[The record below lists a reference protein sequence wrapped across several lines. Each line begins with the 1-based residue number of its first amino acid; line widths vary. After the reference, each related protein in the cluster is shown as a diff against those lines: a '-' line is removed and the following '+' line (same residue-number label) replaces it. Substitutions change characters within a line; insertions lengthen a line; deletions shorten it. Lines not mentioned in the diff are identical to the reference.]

1 MNRLLSKF
9 YTMDIMKM
17 YHLFIAL
24 FLISSLKFSF
34 PLFTLPVIIIAFI
47 NIPINN
53 DQLEKWSI
61 TLYTTVFSA
70 FWYSDY
76 YLIPNHLTL
85 LGIFTLY
92 MTYRVWFKDQQW
104 NFPLYLLSLVILVAS
119 LQKLTSPYFLKG
131 NLIGELLLS
140 GVSFPQLGHLVDVNF
155 YNHVISFSDDFYEAK
170 YNHTSKALE
179 LTDQSVIVYKA
190 ISWLVITSEVL
201 LSIALIF
208 CKPVKKY
215 YALLLFLIGTA
226 FFRSE
231 YGFFCILL
239 LIGCFDTRIQNKKV
253 QQLLKALFL
262 IFSLIYCYIIQAYL

>member
-1 MNRLLSKF
+1 
-9 YTMDIMKM
+9 
-17 YHLFIAL
+17 
-24 FLISSLKFSF
+24 
-34 PLFTLPVIIIAFI
+34 
-47 NIPINN
+47 
-53 DQLEKWSI
+53 
-61 TLYTTVFSA
+61 VFSA